1 MSHIAYDIAC
11 DIGYHQEVVSMTNMV
26 QYQWAGGVSDPLMVI
41 CLYLKNPFMS
51 VHNKRS
57 STEKK
62 APDCQVLRGTAWY
75 KLFVIWNLTSLKSI
89 IQIELPSGC
98 SITFRMA

>member
-1 MSHIAYDIAC
+1 MVES
-11 DIGYHQEVVSMTNMV
+11 ERSMTVKLNG
-26 QYQWAGGVSDPLMVI
+26 QAS
-41 CLYLKNPFMS
+41 
-51 VHNKRS
+51 
-57 STEKK
+57 
-62 APDCQVLRGTAWY
+62 QVLLRGTARY